1 MLSLFG
7 KRKQKK
13 TKTFNWGICIITLY
27 FPAAESSR
35 SERGRRRG
43 DSGSE
48 SLTCA
53 KSYRWPF
60 LFSFFFLKPS
70 VEFRYGPV
78 NECAEQSCEYMHAGS
93 KSTQEK
99 WVGSGSSSGSKN
111 TISALSSAARCV
123 PSPALHFT
131 DYSSHAHTHAV
142 CPDLKLLWITACSNK
157 AIIFPTTL
165 PRSASRVKSFSGR
178 KEAQTPRASSRHSRR
193 WTWARL
199 ISDCCHYSPSAPSL
213 YTLLNPPVE
222 SAAIFGYRWA
232 SSFARRLAVS
242 RERKLERNKS
252 ADEEAL
258 LLSSLVEIFPHHY
271 NGYTRKGLA
280 QYLLFV
286 FFSCQKCPL

>member
-1 MLSLFG
+1 
-7 KRKQKK
+7 
-13 TKTFNWGICIITLY
+13 
-27 FPAAESSR
+27 
-35 SERGRRRG
+35 
-43 DSGSE
+43 
-48 SLTCA
+48 
-53 KSYRWPF
+53 
-60 LFSFFFLKPS
+60 
-70 VEFRYGPV
+70 
-78 NECAEQSCEYMHAGS
+78 MHAGS

-131 DYSSHAHTHAV
+131 DHAHTHAV

-258 LLSSLVEIFPHHY
+258 LLSSLVEMFPHHY

-280 QYLLFV
+280 QYLLGFFFPAKNVHFNETNSFWYVEIWQKLHSKGTVHPQNKLYTEHVVVFIHLNHFV
-286 FFSCQKCPL
+286 YIIYI